1 LIDNSQGHS
10 AYSEDA
16 LLVSRMNVRPGGK
29 QARMRDGWFIRNGEK
44 IIQPM
49 IFPSHHSTNPS
60 EPKGIKAV
68 LTERGLYQ
76 AKLRGRCE
84 KKCEFN
90 ACCNK
95 RILELQA
102 DFVGQKSLVQE
113 TIEAAG
119 HLCLFL
125 PKFHCELNPIE
136 YFWGMVKKYLRD
148 HCDYSFDGLK
158 DNLPKALDSIPIQT
172 IRRWEHRLF
181 RWVDAYR
188 AGLGSVEAQS
198 QVKKFSSKKYKSHR
212 RIPENVA
219 TLFD

>member
-1 LIDNSQGHS
+1 
-10 AYSEDA
+10 
-16 LLVSRMNVRPGGK
+16 MNVRPGGK
-29 QARMRDGWFIRNGEK
+29 QARLCDGWFIWNGEK
-44 IIQPM
+44 VIQPM
-49 IFPSHHSTNPS
+49 IFPPNHSDNPN
-60 EPKGIKAV
+60 EAKGIKAV
-68 LTERGLYQ
+68 LTERGLYRSD
-76 AKLRGRCE
+76 LRGKCE
-84 KKCEFN
+84 KKCESN

-95 RILELQA
+95 RILELQP
-102 DFVGQKSLVQE
+102 DFTEQKSLVQE

-158 DNLPKALDSIPIQT
+158 ENLPKALDSVPIQT

-188 AGLGSVEAQS
+188 AGLGSVEAQFK
-198 QVKKFSSKKYKSHR
+198 VKQFSSKQYKSHR